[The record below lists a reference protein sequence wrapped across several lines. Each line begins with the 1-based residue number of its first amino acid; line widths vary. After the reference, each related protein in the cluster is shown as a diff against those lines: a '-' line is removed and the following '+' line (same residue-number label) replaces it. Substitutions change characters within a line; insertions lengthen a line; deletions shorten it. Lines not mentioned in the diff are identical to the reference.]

1 MRFTSVVLALWLTLA
16 GARAGSVSTN
26 GPAATTLPARS
37 LLTMGGMVT
46 TPSRKVSPLF
56 HGTRLPVP
64 PRQHSRWKIPETGL
78 PTNYVSA
85 TAQLFAQ
92 GLADPR
98 DGEYRVVAVGT
109 GEVWGGD
116 GGVVETHG
124 WVLPGRP
131 ANCFAIGW
139 NGLVYPVVSVG
150 TNADLDADV
159 AGMVTNGLVTWRSV
173 IPESLTVSP
182 QSLLGIK
189 GCLLLRLGRADLA
202 ARYWQAQLRRSQ
214 SFRNAM
220 PSRRTPATGPTAAGE
235 VKLPDTDPYLTWAT
249 EWAWAMFDRTLCA
262 HMRGDEAL
270 ALLTARPLA
279 QAQPQIE
286 AACAQRG
293 ISRGPYYGSPRRNEQ
308 KPYLDFLDQ
317 LPQIVADLERRAGAG
332 ERVSVIQSGLQNITN
347 QTRRIA
353 ALIRDLD
360 LVGARQWGQ
369 PGWVNLPEDPIVSAL
384 IQEGNPAVEP
394 LLDCL
399 EKDQRL
405 TRSVGFGRDFF
416 PHRTVIPVSNAA
428 DSALRSILQAGFS
441 GGVKEMRAYWN
452 QYKGRT
458 PDERCYAILKDDS
471 ARGRWLEAANR
482 LVQPENVTTFARGY
496 RMVEPAPTNRPVRLR
511 GEGLRSKSHPSVS
524 ELMARRAL
532 EVPEADLKAYDLS
545 AASEMGL
552 MLAAWDPAAAGP
564 VAKTLSRRCAT
575 VMKYSGAQLGDLLTQ
590 LALVR
595 AQAGDP
601 DAFADYAAW
610 LPGATPE
617 GMAFHLMEILAPLEQ
632 YPTNSVL
639 QAAAAKMF
647 ADTNSVWSRLPW
659 PQSGDNPVSS
669 GLFKVPAF
677 RVLLG
682 RELERKEVCGS
693 ISWSSAGMVND
704 AITNSYNCGGSFSYT
719 FPEAAQTTNGTS
731 ATLRWC
737 DFIALSLAN
746 GKHIAPYNPF
756 APLARRDEVLEKT
769 KALLR

>member
-1 MRFTSVVLALWLTLA
+1 LALWLTLA

-26 GPAATTLPARS
+26 GPAAVSLPARS
-37 LLTMGGMVT
+37 MLTMAGRVT
-46 TPSRKVSPLF
+46 TPARKASPLF

-64 PRQHSRWKIPETGL
+64 PRQHSRWKLPETGL

-85 TAQLFAQ
+85 TALLFEQ

-98 DGEYRVVAVGT
+98 DCEYRVVEVGT

-124 WVLPGRP
+124 WVLPGRS
-131 ANCFAIGW
+131 ANRFAICW
-139 NGLVYPVVSVG
+139 NGLVYPVVTVG

-182 QSLLGIK
+182 QSRLGIK
-189 GCLLLRLGRADLA
+189 GCLLLRLGRVELA
-202 ARYWQAQLRRSQ
+202 TRYWQAQMRLSQ
-214 SFRNAM
+214 PFPNPIHFRM
-220 PSRRTPATGPTAAGE
+220 MPATPTAAGE
-235 VKLPDTDPYLTWAT
+235 VKLSDADPYLIWAT

-262 HMRGDEAL
+262 HMRGDETL
-270 ALLTARPLA
+270 ARLTAQPLA
-279 QAQPQIE
+279 QVQPKIE

-293 ISRGPYYGSPRRNEQ
+293 ITRGSYYDSQRQKNQ
-308 KPYLDFLDQ
+308 KPYLDFLGQ
-317 LPQIVADLERRAGAG
+317 LPQIVADLERRSG
-332 ERVSVIQSGLQNITN
+332 EGDRVSVMQSGLQNITN

-360 LVGARQWGQ
+360 LVAARQWGQ
-369 PGWVNLPEDPIVSAL
+369 PGWVDLPNDPIVSAL
-384 IQEGNPAVEP
+384 IQEGDPAVEP

-416 PHRTVIPVSNAA
+416 PHRTVISVSSVA
-428 DSALRSILQAGFS
+428 DSALRSILQADFN
-441 GGVKEMRAYWN
+441 GGVKAMRTYWN
-452 QYKGRT
+452 QYKGLT

-471 ARGRWLEAANR
+471 ARGRWLEVAAR
-482 LVQPENVTTFARGY
+482 IVQPENVTTFAGGFSR
-496 RMVEPAPTNRPVRLR
+496 VEPAPTNRPVRLR
-511 GEGLRSKSHPSVS
+511 GESLRSKSHPSVS
-524 ELMARRAL
+524 DLMARRAL

-545 AASEMGL
+545 AAGEMAL
-552 MLAAWDPAAAGP
+552 KLATWDPTAAGP
-564 VAKTLSRRCAT
+564 VAKTLSQRCAT
-575 VMKYSGAQLGDLLTQ
+575 VMKYSGAPLGDLLTR

-601 DAFADYAAW
+601 DAFNDYAAW

-617 GMAFHLMEILAPLEQ
+617 GMAFKLMEILSPLEK
-632 YPTNSVL
+632 YPTNAVL
-639 QAAAAKMF
+639 QSAAAKMF

-677 RVLLG
+677 RVLVG

-693 ISWSSAGMVND
+693 ISWSSAGMVNY
-704 AITNSYNCGGSFSYT
+704 AITNCYHGCGSCSYT

-737 DFIALSLAN
+737 DFIALLLAN

-756 APLARRDEVLEKT
+756 APLVRRDEVLEKT